1 MIPAPLLMMPRGF
14 VKDERKVDARDAQG
28 RRILH
33 VHKRDQ
39 AHGGRWGGVE
49 TYKPDT
55 SNDATIKPVTVTVT
69 LRAADF
75 GMTKHELA
83 RVLTRCP
90 ILNAP
95 PKTSPSGL
103 ILP

>member
-1 MIPAPLLMMPRGF
+1 MIPAPLLMFPRGIT
-14 VKDERKVDARDAQG
+14 KDTKTVQARDAQG
-28 RRILH
+28 KRIKH
-33 VHKRDQ
+33 VVRRDQ
-39 AHGGRWGGVE
+39 DHGGRWGGFE
-49 TYKPDT
+49 TFKPDD
-55 SNDATIKPVTVTVT
+55 SNDATIRPVTVTVT

>member
-14 VKDERKVDARDAQG
+14 VKDERTVEGRDATG
-28 RRILH
+28 RRTKT

-39 AHGGRWGGVE
+39 DHGGRWGGFE
-49 TYKPDT
+49 HYKPDT
-55 SNDATIKPVTVTVT
+55 SNDATIKPVTVTYT

-75 GMTKHELA
+75 GMTKHQLA
-83 RVLTRCP
+83 EVLTRCP
-90 ILNAP
+90 IFNP
-95 PKTSPSGL
+95 PPRTTSGL